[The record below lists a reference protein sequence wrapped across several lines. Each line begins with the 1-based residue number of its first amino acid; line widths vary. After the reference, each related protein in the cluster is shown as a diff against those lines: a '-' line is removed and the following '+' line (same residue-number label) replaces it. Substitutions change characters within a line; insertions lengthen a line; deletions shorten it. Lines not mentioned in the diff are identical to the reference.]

1 MKRRDMFLFF
11 TATSLFWFALYTYPV
26 LLAGYAKN
34 VLGATPVMAGLIV
47 GSYGLVQL
55 LLRIPIGFASD
66 KLRRRKPFLTLGSAL
81 GALAALVLFRA
92 GTPEVARIGRSI
104 AGASAA
110 AWVCY
115 SVLYASY
122 GAQTQ
127 STQRMG
133 ALSSCMYGA
142 QLIGTLIGSEVAQRA
157 GVRSAF
163 ALAIAAGVIGTVC
176 TLFVRDVR
184 PTTEPP
190 TTSALLSSFK
200 SRSLWVASILSILM
214 QLIIY
219 ATLYGFSPTWAQ
231 EMLHAGTSLLGLLS
245 TMHLL
250 PNVLV
255 SYLAARYV
263 VPRIGKAAVCAL
275 GFLCMAASCLFMPMT
290 TAFWQMLCLQSLC
303 GIGLGCIAPILLA
316 LCIRDIPAERRGI
329 GMGIYQSLYS
339 IGMFAGP
346 TLAGVLV
353 QACTQE
359 AGGGAGF
366 GYQCNFWVMGGVGL
380 IAALLSLALM
390 REKQAA

>member
-1 MKRRDMFLFF
+1 MKRRDTILFF
-11 TATSLFWFALYTYPV
+11 ATTMLFWFAMYTYPM

-34 VLGATPVMAGLIV
+34 ELGATPVMVGLIV
-47 GSYGLVQL
+47 GSYGLMQL

-66 KLRRRKPFLTLGSAL
+66 KLRRRKPFLTLGAIL
-81 GALAALVLFRA
+81 GALAALVLWRA
-92 GTPEVARIGRSI
+92 GTPETARVGRGI
-104 AGASAA
+104 AGMSAA
-110 AWVCY
+110 CWVCY
-115 SVLYASY
+115 SVLFASY
-122 GAQTQ
+122 GEQTH

-163 ALAIAAGVIGTVC
+163 VLAIAAGVLGSVC
-176 TLFVRDVR
+176 SLFVRDVR
-184 PTTEPP
+184 PTTEAP
-190 TTSALLSSFK
+190 TTAALLSSFK
-200 SRSLWVASILSILM
+200 SRSLWVASTLSILM

-231 EMLHAGTSLLGLLS
+231 EILRADIAHLGLLS

-263 VPRIGKAAVCAL
+263 VPRLGKGAVCAI
-275 GFLCMAASCLFMPMT
+275 GFLCMASSCVLMPMT
-290 TAFWQMLCLQSLC
+290 TAFWQMLCLQAMC

-316 LCIRDIPAERRGI
+316 HCIRDIPAERRGI

-353 QACTQE
+353 QAFSSTS
-359 AGGGAGF
+359 GGARF

-380 IAALLSLALM
+380 VAALLSLALM
-390 REKQAA
+390 REKKAA